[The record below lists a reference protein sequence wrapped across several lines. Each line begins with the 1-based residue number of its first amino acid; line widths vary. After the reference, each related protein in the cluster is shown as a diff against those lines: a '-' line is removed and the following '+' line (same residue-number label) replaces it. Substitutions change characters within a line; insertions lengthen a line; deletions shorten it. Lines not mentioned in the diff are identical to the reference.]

1 MLDKIQVQRRPFDFE
16 DYIEVLRRNIRWL
29 IGPAFLGLVLAVVVA
44 YSIDDIYQSR
54 ALVRIVPQQVPE
66 NLVQTA
72 VNQELADRINAMA
85 ETIESRNSL
94 QSMVVTYGLYKNQL
108 KRAPIDDVISLMQR
122 SIKILPSEGVTNV
135 NGRNIPAFQILFTY
149 ENRYL
154 AQKVCAE
161 IVARFLS
168 ENAKTRYESAVATNQ
183 FLNDEY
189 EKAKND
195 LESIE
200 TKLTEFR
207 IKNAGH
213 LPDQMQM
220 NMSQV
225 NTLDSRLIS
234 LNDSLSRVTQEKM
247 MLDSQLQIAKDRL
260 AAVHDVTFE
269 TAVRDARLEQLDR
282 DITTA
287 TTNIAALEQ
296 RYTPSYPDLVAAKQQ
311 LVQLKAERE
320 QLSKEKKP
328 AKADSSG
335 VTSVAAQERMNA
347 QAIVQQIGTRIKAAD
362 IESANIQKEIA
373 SVNDAIK
380 QYQLR
385 VQSIP
390 VGEKEYNDLIRDR
403 DLAKRR
409 YDELQMKRNSSAI
422 SMEME
427 NRKQGE
433 TLEVLDQASLPDTPT
448 APKRG
453 LIIPIGFFAGLF
465 FGVII
470 TAIREVRDDSLK
482 NLKDA
487 RLYSQLPILGSVPL
501 LENDLIVQRRRQAL
515 WIGWAGATLAGLV
528 VMAITVAHYYMNK
541 V

>member
-1 MLDKIQVQRRPFDFE
+1 
-16 DYIEVLRRNIRWL
+16 
-29 IGPAFLGLVLAVVVA
+29 
-44 YSIDDIYQSR
+44 
-54 ALVRIVPQQVPE
+54 
-66 NLVQTA
+66 
-72 VNQELADRINAMA
+72 
-85 ETIESRNSL
+85 
-94 QSMVVTYGLYKNQL
+94 
-108 KRAPIDDVISLMQR
+108 
-122 SIKILPSEGVTNV
+122 
-135 NGRNIPAFQILFTY
+135 

-260 AAVHDVTFE
+260 AAVHDVTSE

-320 QLSKEKKP
+320 QLS
-328 AKADSSG
+328 
-335 VTSVAAQERMNA
+335 
-347 QAIVQQIGTRIKAAD
+347 
-362 IESANIQKEIA
+362 
-373 SVNDAIK
+373 
-380 QYQLR
+380 
-385 VQSIP
+385 
-390 VGEKEYNDLIRDR
+390 
-403 DLAKRR
+403 
-409 YDELQMKRNSSAI
+409 
-422 SMEME
+422 
-427 NRKQGE
+427 
-433 TLEVLDQASLPDTPT
+433 
-448 APKRG
+448 
-453 LIIPIGFFAGLF
+453 
-465 FGVII
+465 
-470 TAIREVRDDSLK
+470 
-482 NLKDA
+482 
-487 RLYSQLPILGSVPL
+487 
-501 LENDLIVQRRRQAL
+501 
-515 WIGWAGATLAGLV
+515 
-528 VMAITVAHYYMNK
+528 
-541 V
+541 